1 MDEDA
6 VMDEA
11 TAADAQNA
19 ALMDSNMDSAMD
31 GNLDDLFGEAADG
44 LAAEALG
51 VPMPPAPLPPSLVLR
66 IMDMQTKGCCT

>member
-11 TAADAQNA
+11 VAAEAQNA
-19 ALMDSNMDSAMD
+19 ALMDSNMDATMD
-31 GNLDDLFGEAADG
+31 GNLDDLFGEAANG

>member
-1 MDEDA
+1 MDDDA

-19 ALMDSNMDSAMD
+19 AMMDSNIDSAMD

-51 VPMPPAPLPPSLVLR
+51 VPLPSAALPPSLVLR